1 MYNEEIKRR
10 FLEEVAR
17 NKAEKIHFSSVFNAF
32 CRFEQSFR
40 ADISEMTKG
49 VVVDCLER
57 LCLDETGTV
66 RTYITV
72 GNKYTDWCETN
83 RCFTNI
89 PHGFKGLSVD
99 DVDISDAISKSFFR
113 DELDLVSSI
122 QMVHDLNSGYADAP
136 VLALAW
142 LGLTMKEILA
152 LRDSDVDLDNRCIHL
167 LDGSVINGF
176 SDTVHDVLYR
186 YSACRI
192 SSRDKGNVTQE
203 VVKDMSV
210 NSFIKK
216 MLTRGSKFFGRK
228 ISQVQVKGQL
238 DMLVEKYEQLGFPRR
253 HNFSNAWRS
262 GRFYALHQAEQ
273 SGLDVFDFNNRPAV
287 EQIFRHKK
295 NYHDT
300 IKMYRWYKKAFSLE

>member
-10 FLEEVAR
+10 FLEEVAK
-17 NKAEKIHFSSVFNAF
+17 NKTEKIHFSSLFNLSYD
-32 CRFEQSFR
+32 FEQSSGM
-40 ADISEMTKG
+40 DIAEMSRNS
-49 VVVDCLER
+49 VISCLER
-57 LCLDETGTV
+57 LGFDEVATV
-66 RTYITV
+66 RAYVTV
-72 GNKYTDWCETN
+72 GNRYVDWCEAN
-83 RCFTNI
+83 GYFSNI
-89 PHGFKGLSVD
+89 QHGFKGLSVD

-122 QMVHDLNSGYADAP
+122 QMVHDLNSGYTDAP

-167 LDGSVINGF
+167 LNGSVINGF
-176 SDTVHDVLYR
+176 SDTIHDVLYR
-186 YSACRI
+186 YSVCRI

-210 NSFIKK
+210 DSFIKK

-287 EQIFRHKK
+287 EQIFRYKK

>member
-10 FLEEVAR
+10 FLEEAIGKTDEKRRSLGVLNVLSSFESSKGMDVAEMSR
-17 NKAEKIHFSSVFNAF
+17 PMVVSCLKAM
-32 CRFEQSFR
+32 Q
-40 ADISEMTKG
+40 
-49 VVVDCLER
+49 
-57 LCLDETGTV
+57 LDEVGTV
-66 RTYITV
+66 RAYITA

-83 RCFTNI
+83 GYFLDT

-152 LRDSDVDLDNRCIHL
+152 LRDSDVDLDDRCIHL

-176 SDTVHDVLYR
+176 SDTIHDMLYR

-203 VVKDMSV
+203 VIKDLSV
-210 NSFIKK
+210 DSFIKK
-216 MLTRGSKFFGRK
+216 MLTRGSKFFGQEYK
-228 ISQVQVKGQL
+228 EYQL
-238 DMLVEKYEQLGFPRR
+238 RDQLTSLSDKFESMGFQRR
-253 HNFSNAWRS
+253 HSHSNAWRS
-262 GRFYALHQAEQ
+262 GRFYTLYRAEQ

>member
-10 FLEEVAR
+10 FLEEVAK
-17 NKAEKIHFSSVFNAF
+17 NKTEKIHFSSLFNLSYD
-32 CRFEQSFR
+32 FEQSSGM
-40 ADISEMTKG
+40 DIAEMSRNS
-49 VVVDCLER
+49 VISCLER
-57 LCLDETGTV
+57 LGFDEVATV
-66 RTYITV
+66 RAYVTV
-72 GNKYTDWCETN
+72 GNRYVDWCEAN
-83 RCFTNI
+83 GYFSNI

-167 LDGSVINGF
+167 LDGNVINGF
-176 SDTVHDVLYR
+176 SDTIHDVLYR

-203 VVKDMSV
+203 VIKDLSV
-210 NSFIKK
+210 DSFIKK

>member
-10 FLEEVAR
+10 FLEEVAK
-17 NKAEKIHFSSVFNAF
+17 NKTEKIHFSSLFNLSYD
-32 CRFEQSFR
+32 FEQS
-40 ADISEMTKG
+40 SEMDIAEMSRNS
-49 VVVDCLER
+49 VISCLER
-57 LCLDETGTV
+57 LGFDEVATV
-66 RTYITV
+66 RAYVTV
-72 GNKYTDWCETN
+72 GNRYVDWCEAN
-83 RCFTNI
+83 GYFSNI

-142 LGLTMKEILA
+142 IGLTMKEIIA

-176 SDTVHDVLYR
+176 SDTIHDVLYR

-210 NSFIKK
+210 DSFIKK
-216 MLTRGSKFFGRK
+216 MLTRGSKFFGQEYREY
-228 ISQVQVKGQL
+228 QL
-238 DMLVEKYEQLGFPRR
+238 RDQLTSLSDKFEAMGLQRR
-253 HNFSNAWRS
+253 HSHSNAWRS
-262 GRFYALHQAEQ
+262 GRFYALYQAEQ
-273 SGLDVFDFNNRPAV
+273 SGLDVFNFNNRPMV

>member
-10 FLEEVAR
+10 FLEEAIG
-17 NKAEKIHFSSVFNAF
+17 KADEKRRSLGVLNALSS
-32 CRFEQSFR
+32 FES
-40 ADISEMTKG
+40 SKG
-49 VVVDCLER
+49 VDIAEMSRSVVVSCLKAMQ
-57 LCLDETGTV
+57 LDEVGTV
-66 RTYITV
+66 RVYITT
-72 GNKYTDWCETN
+72 GNKYTNWCEAN

-99 DVDISDAISKSFFR
+99 DIDISDAISKSFFK

-122 QMVHDLNSGYADAP
+122 QMVHDLDSGYADAP

-142 LGLTMKEILA
+142 LGLTMKEIIA
-152 LRDSDVDLDNRCIHL
+152 LRDSDVDLDSRCISL
-167 LDGSVINGF
+167 SDGSTVNGF
-176 SDTVHDVLYR
+176 SDTIHDVLYR
-186 YSACRI
+186 YSTCRI

-210 NSFIKK
+210 DSFIKK

-262 GRFYALHQAEQ
+262 GRFYALYQAEQ
-273 SGLDVFDFNNRPAV
+273 SGLNVFDFNNRPMV

-300 IKMYRWYKKAFSLE
+300 IKMYRWYKKAFSLK

>member
-10 FLEEVAR
+10 FLEEAIGKTDEKRRSLGVLNVLSSFESSKGMDVAEMSR
-17 NKAEKIHFSSVFNAF
+17 PMVVSCLKAM
-32 CRFEQSFR
+32 Q
-40 ADISEMTKG
+40 
-49 VVVDCLER
+49 
-57 LCLDETGTV
+57 LDEVGTV
-66 RTYITV
+66 RAYITA

-83 RCFTNI
+83 GYFLDT

-176 SDTVHDVLYR
+176 SDTIHDMLYR

-203 VVKDMSV
+203 VIKDLSV
-210 NSFIKK
+210 DSFIKK

>member
-10 FLEEVAR
+10 FLEEMAR

-49 VVVDCLER
+49 VVVNCLER

-72 GNKYTDWCETN
+72 GNKYTDWCEAN
-83 RCFTNI
+83 GYFSNI

-142 LGLTMKEILA
+142 LGLTMKEVLA

-167 LDGSVINGF
+167 LDGSMINGF
-176 SDTVHDVLYR
+176 SDTIHDVLYR
-186 YSACRI
+186 YSVCRI

-210 NSFIKK
+210 DSFIKK

-262 GRFYALHQAEQ
+262 GRFYALYRAEQ
-273 SGLDVFDFNNRPAV
+273 SGLGVFDFNNRPAV